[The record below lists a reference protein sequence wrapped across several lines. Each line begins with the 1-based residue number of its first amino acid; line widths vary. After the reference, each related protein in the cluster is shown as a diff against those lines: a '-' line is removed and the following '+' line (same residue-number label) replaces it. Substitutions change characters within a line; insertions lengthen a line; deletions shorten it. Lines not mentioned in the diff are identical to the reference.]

1 MDKSSHRGWQ
11 MHSSDM
17 ISWIMIQMYAEMEY
31 MRCWLELVK
40 FTIKMTNNV
49 SSLASAVTSTI
60 HYYKI
65 LAPNGQIF
73 SSYIATD
80 SGIFDDIPAM
90 LWVQQPSYLISNHGI
105 VWIFCSK
112 WNLNGSCY
120 WPRLGASSSGRSLQW
135 QGWSNEKTLL
145 CKWNFYWAISN

>member
-11 MHSSDM
+11 MHSNDM

-105 VWIFCSK
+105 VWIFGSK

-120 WPRLGASSSGRSLQW
+120 WPVHHHQEDP
-135 QGWSNEKTLL
+135 SNDKDDPMRKHCCADETFIGPSHT
-145 CKWNFYWAISN
+145 N